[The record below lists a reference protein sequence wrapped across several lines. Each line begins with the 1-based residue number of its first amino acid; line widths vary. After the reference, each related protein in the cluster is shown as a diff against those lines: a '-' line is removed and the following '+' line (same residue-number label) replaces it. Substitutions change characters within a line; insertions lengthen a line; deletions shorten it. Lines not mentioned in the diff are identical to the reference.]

1 LNKGTANTSNIHM
14 KRLLTWVVQALTTLW
29 KEHEVAICHL
39 TEDSEPSSAST
50 DASDS
55 SESAWEVS
63 SDSEVEK
70 LPEKKLPRRSSDK
83 EPGRPGSSALL
94 DSINF
99 IVECLWRLPIR
110 RPAPADRI
118 KDKTAADTTGYF
130 PFDLMYVRDKFPG
143 LNEKVAARLA
153 KMISRR
159 RQLIRYRKD
168 HTDAL
173 QNVETTVTDKSE
185 HNNPSSPRKVHMASE
200 AAPSLKA
207 PSQRT
212 EQTKATTLKIN
223 APIAPIWR
231 TAGLYVQS
239 VSESGSS
246 AASEQA
252 ADAITVR
259 FPNRPRS
266 EEGQVLKK
274 YICPYCSIP
283 QVAES
288 ERRWE

>member
-1 LNKGTANTSNIHM
+1 MTFD
-14 KRLLTWVVQALTTLW
+14 
-29 KEHEVAICHL
+29 KEHEAAIHRL
-39 TEDSEPSSAST
+39 AEDSEPSGAST

-55 SESAWEVS
+55 FDSPWEVS

-70 LPEKKLPRRSSDK
+70 LPVKKLPVKKLPRRNSDQK
-83 EPGRPGSSALL
+83 PGRARSPAQPALL

-118 KDKTAADTTGYF
+118 KDKTAADTTGYL

>member
-1 LNKGTANTSNIHM
+1 
-14 KRLLTWVVQALTTLW
+14 LLTFR
-29 KEHEVAICHL
+29 KEHGAALYHL
-39 TEDSEPSSAST
+39 NEDSEPSGADT
-50 DASDS
+50 DESDS
-55 SESAWEVS
+55 PDSPWEVS
-63 SDSEVEK
+63 SDSDVEQRPEQK
-70 LPEKKLPRRSSDK
+70 LRRQDADRK
-83 EPGRPGSSALL
+83 GGRPPYTATPGLL
-94 DSINF
+94 DSTNF

-118 KDKTAADTTGYF
+118 KDKNAADTAGYL

-143 LNEKVAARLA
+143 LNETVAARLA

-173 QNVETTVTDKSE
+173 QNEDATVTDKSE
-185 HNNPSSPRKVHMASE
+185 HNNLSSLLEVNMASE
-200 AAPSLKA
+200 PAPSLKA

-212 EQTKATTLKIN
+212 ELTKATTLKIN
-223 APIAPIWR
+223 APIATIWP
-231 TAGLYVQS
+231 TTGLYAQS

-252 ADAITVR
+252 ADAIMVR

-266 EEGQVLKK
+266 EGGQILEK
-274 YICPYCSIP
+274 YICPYCSTA
-283 QVAES
+283 QVNDS